1 MRKKLC
7 LAQIAPSEEQVPPP
21 KYGGIELVISNLTEE
36 LIKRGHQVTL
46 LASGDSITKAR
57 LVSIFKKAVRTDAN
71 IGTDSLKRDAAKLIE
86 VARAINF
93 LQQHKFDIIH
103 NHIDWR
109 FLPFISLLNSAPVI
123 TTLHGPLDTDYQRFV
138 YNAVPNKNYIS
149 ISNNQRRPMP
159 QLNFIS
165 TIHHGIQM
173 NKFAFNSKK
182 GNYVAFLGRMSP
194 EKGPLQA
201 IRAAKKAKIPLIM
214 AAKIDLTDKE
224 YFNKKIKPLIDGK
237 LIKFIGEVNHHSKV
251 KLLRNAAAL
260 LCLIQWEEPF
270 GLVMI
275 EALACGT
282 PVIANKRGSVSEIIQ
297 NGKTGFI
304 VKNINEA
311 VKAIRNIDQIDRY
324 NCRRSAEEKFSVE
337 KMAEE
342 YEEIYY
348 KLLERE
354 NMCS

>member
-7 LAQIAPSEEQVPPP
+7 LAQVAPSEERVPPP
-21 KYGGIELVISNLTEE
+21 KYGGTELVVSNLTEE

-46 LASGDSITKAR
+46 LASGDSVTEAR
-57 LVSIFKKAVRTDAN
+57 LVPIFKKAVRTDAN
-71 IGTDSLKRDAAKLIE
+71 IGANPSKRRAAKLIE
-86 VARAINF
+86 VARVINF

-103 NHIDWR
+103 NHIDWH
-109 FLPFISLLNSAPVI
+109 FLPFISLLNSTPII
-123 TTLHGPLDTDYQRFV
+123 TSVHSSLDDNCQQFV
-138 YNAVPNKNYIS
+138 YNAVPNENYVS
-149 ISNNQRRPMP
+149 ISKNQRQPMP
-159 QLNFIS
+159 KLNFIS
-165 TIHHGIQM
+165 NIYHGIQV
-173 NKFAFNSKK
+173 NKFPFNSKK
-182 GNYVAFLGRMSP
+182 GKYLAFLGRMSP

-201 IRAAKKAKIPLIM
+201 IQAAKKAKIPLVM
-214 AAKIDLTDKE
+214 AAKVDLADKE
-224 YFNKKIKPLIDGK
+224 YFHKKIKPLIDGK
-237 LIKFIGEVNHHSKV
+237 SVKFIGEVNHRDKV

-282 PVIANKRGSVSEIIQ
+282 PVIANNRGSVPEIIQ

-311 VKAIRNIDQIDRY
+311 VKAIHNIDQIDRY

-337 KMAEE
+337 KMAEK
-342 YEEIYY
+342 YEEVYY
-348 KLLERE
+348 KLLKKKH
-354 NMCS
+354 S

>member
-7 LAQIAPSEEQVPPP
+7 LAQIAPSEERVPPP
-21 KYGGIELVISNLTEE
+21 KYGGTELVVSNLTEE
-36 LIKRGHQVTL
+36 LIKRGHRVTL

-57 LVSIFKKAVRTDAN
+57 LVSTFKKAVRTN
-71 IGTDSLKRDAAKLIE
+71 INVDTNSLKRDATKLIE
-86 VARAINF
+86 VAQAINF
-93 LQQHKFDIIH
+93 LRQHKFDIIH

-109 FLPFISLLNSAPVI
+109 FLPFVPLLNSVPVV
-123 TTLHGPLDTDYQRFV
+123 TTLHCSLDADYQQFV
-138 YNAVPNKNYIS
+138 YNAIPNKNYIS

-165 TIHHGIQM
+165 TVYHGIQI

-194 EKGPLQA
+194 EKGPFQA
-201 IRAAKKAKIPLIM
+201 IQAAKKARVPLIM
-214 AAKIDLTDKE
+214 AAKVDLTDKE
-224 YFNKKIKPLIDGK
+224 YFHKKIKPLVDGK
-237 LIKFIGEVNHHSKV
+237 SVRFIGEVNHRDKV

-260 LCLIQWEEPF
+260 LGLIQWEEPF

-282 PVIANKRGSVSEIIQ
+282 PVIANNRGSVPELIQ

-311 VKAIRNIDQIDRY
+311 VKAIRNIDQISRY
-324 NCRRSAEEKFSVE
+324 DCRRSAEEKFSVE

-342 YEEIYY
+342 YEKIYY
-348 KLLERE
+348 KLLKKK
-354 NMCS
+354 

>member
-7 LAQIAPSEEQVPPP
+7 LAQIAPSEERVPPP
-21 KYGGIELVISNLTEE
+21 KYGGIELVVSNLTEE
-36 LIKRGHQVTL
+36 MIKRGHRVTL
-46 LASGDSITKAR
+46 LASGDSVTKAR
-57 LVSIFKKAVRTDAN
+57 LIPIFKKAVRTDAN
-71 IGTDSLKRDAAKLIE
+71 IGANSLKRDAAKLIE
-86 VARAINF
+86 VARVVNF

-103 NHIDWR
+103 NHIDWH
-109 FLPFISLLNSAPVI
+109 FMPFISLLNSAPVV
-123 TTLHGPLDTDYQRFV
+123 TTLHGPLNDDYQQFV
-138 YNAVPNKNYIS
+138 YNAVPNKNYVS
-149 ISNNQRRPMP
+149 ISNNQRQPMP
-159 QLNFIS
+159 RLNFIGN
-165 TIHHGIQM
+165 IYHGIQI

-214 AAKIDLTDKE
+214 AAKIDLVDKE
-224 YFNKKIKPLIDGK
+224 YFRKKIKPLIDGK
-237 LIKFIGEVNHHSKV
+237 SVKFIGEVNHRGKI

-282 PVIANKRGSVSEIIQ
+282 PVIANNKGSVPELIQ

-311 VKAIRNIDQIDRY
+311 VKAIHNIDQINRY
-324 NCRRSAEEKFSVE
+324 DCRRSAEEKFSVE

-342 YEEIYY
+342 YEKIYY
-348 KLLERE
+348 KLLEKK
-354 NMCS
+354 

>member
-7 LAQIAPSEEQVPPP
+7 LAQIAPSEERVPPP
-21 KYGGIELVISNLTEE
+21 KYGGIELVVSNLTEE

-57 LVSIFKKAVRTDAN
+57 LIPIFKKAVRTDTN
-71 IGTDSLKRDAAKLIE
+71 IGANPLKREAAKLIE

-109 FLPFISLLNSAPVI
+109 FLPFISLLNSAPTV
-123 TTLHGPLDTDYQRFV
+123 TTLHSSLDTDYQQFV
-138 YNAVPNKNYIS
+138 YNAVPNKNYVS
-149 ISNNQRRPMP
+149 ISNNQRQPMP
-159 QLNFIS
+159 QLNFIGN
-165 TIHHGIQM
+165 IYHGIQI

-182 GNYVAFLGRMSP
+182 GKYIAFLGRMSP

-214 AAKIDLTDKE
+214 AAKVDLADKE
-224 YFNKKIKPLIDGK
+224 YFHKKIKPLIDGK
-237 LIKFIGEVNHHSKV
+237 SVKFIGEVNHRGKV

-260 LCLIQWEEPF
+260 LCLIQWKEPF
-270 GLVMI
+270 GLVII

-282 PVIANKRGSVSEIIQ
+282 PVIANNRGSVSELIQ

-304 VKNINEA
+304 VKNVNEA
-311 VKAIRNIDQIDRY
+311 IKAINNIDRINRY
-324 NCRRSAEEKFSVE
+324 DCRKSAEERFSVE

-342 YEEIYY
+342 YEKIYY
-348 KLLERE
+348 KLLKKKQKLQ
-354 NMCS
+354 

>member
-7 LAQIAPSEEQVPPP
+7 LAQIAPSEERVPPP
-21 KYGGIELVISNLTEE
+21 KYGGIELVVSNLTEE

-57 LVSIFKKAVRTDAN
+57 LVSTFKKAVRTDVN
-71 IGTDSLKRDAAKLIE
+71 IGANSLKRDAAKLIE
-86 VARAINF
+86 VAQAVNF

-109 FLPFISLLNSAPVI
+109 FLPFISLLNSAPVV
-123 TTLHGPLDTDYQRFV
+123 TTLHGPLDTDYQQFI
-138 YNAVPNKNYIS
+138 YNTVPNKNYVS
-149 ISNNQRRPMP
+149 ISDNQRRPMP
-159 QLNFIS
+159 QLNFVS
-165 TIHHGIQM
+165 TIYHGIQI

-182 GNYVAFLGRMSP
+182 GKYVAFLGRMSP

-201 IRAAKKAKIPLIM
+201 IQAAKKAKIPLII
-214 AAKIDLTDKE
+214 AAKVDLVDRE

-237 LIKFIGEVNHHSKV
+237 LIKFIGEVSHRGKV

-282 PVIANKRGSVSEIIQ
+282 PIIANNKGSVPELIQ
-297 NGKTGFI
+297 DGKTGFI

-311 VKAIRNIDQIDRY
+311 VKAIHNIDQIDRY
-324 NCRRSAEEKFSVE
+324 DCRRLAEEKFSVE

-342 YEEIYY
+342 YEKVYY
-348 KLLERE
+348 KLLKKK
-354 NMCS
+354 

>member
-7 LAQIAPSEEQVPPP
+7 LAQIAPSEERVPPP
-21 KYGGIELVISNLTEE
+21 KYGGTELVVSNLTEE
-36 LIKRGHQVTL
+36 LIRRGHHVTL

-57 LVSIFKKAVRTDAN
+57 LVSTFKKAFRTDVDIGAN
-71 IGTDSLKRDAAKLIE
+71 LLKRNAVKLME
-86 VARAINF
+86 VARVVNF

-103 NHIDWR
+103 NHINWR
-109 FLPFISLLNSAPVI
+109 FLPFISLLNSTPMV
-123 TTLHGPLDTDYQRFV
+123 TTLHGSLDSDYQQFV
-138 YNAVPNKNYIS
+138 YNAVPNKNYVS
-149 ISNNQRRPMP
+149 ISNNQRQPMP
-159 QLNFIS
+159 QLNFICN
-165 TIHHGIQM
+165 IYHGIQI

-214 AAKIDLTDKE
+214 AAKVDLADKE
-224 YFNKKIKPLIDGK
+224 YFRKKIKPLIDGK
-237 LIKFIGEVNHHSKV
+237 SVKFIGEVNHRGKV

-282 PVIANKRGSVSEIIQ
+282 PVIANNRGSVPELIQ
-297 NGKTGFI
+297 KGKTGFI

-311 VKAIRNIDQIDRY
+311 VKAIHSIDRIDRY
-324 NCRRSAEEKFSVE
+324 DCRRSAEEKFSVE

-342 YEEIYY
+342 YEKIYY
-348 KLLERE
+348 KLLEKK
-354 NMCS
+354 

>member
-7 LAQIAPSEEQVPPP
+7 LAQIAPSEERVPPP
-21 KYGGIELVISNLTEE
+21 KYGGTELVVSNLTEE

-57 LVSIFKKAVRTDAN
+57 LVPIFKKAVRTDAD
-71 IGTDSLKRDAAKLIE
+71 IGANLLKRDAARLIGT
-86 VARAINF
+86 AQIINF

-103 NHIDWR
+103 NHIDSC
-109 FLPFISLLNSAPVI
+109 FLPFISLLNSTPVI
-123 TTLHGPLDTDYQRFV
+123 TTVHGSLDTDYQQFV
-138 YNAVPNKNYIS
+138 YNTVSDKNYVS

-159 QLNFIS
+159 QLNFLN
-165 TIHHGIQM
+165 TIYHGIQID
-173 NKFAFNSKK
+173 KFDFNSKK
-182 GNYVAFLGRMSP
+182 GKYVAFLGRMSP
-194 EKGPLQA
+194 EKGPLQT

-214 AAKIDLTDKE
+214 AAKVDLVDKE

-237 LIKFIGEVNHHSKV
+237 SVKFIGEVDHRNKV

-282 PVIANKRGSVSEIIQ
+282 PVIANKRGSVPEIIQ

-304 VKNINEA
+304 VKNISGA
-311 VKAIRNIDQIDRY
+311 VKAIHNIDQINRSD
-324 NCRRSAEEKFSVE
+324 CRKSAEEKFSVE
-337 KMAEE
+337 RMAEE
-342 YEEIYY
+342 YEKIYY
-348 KLLERE
+348 KLLKKKHG
-354 NMCS
+354 